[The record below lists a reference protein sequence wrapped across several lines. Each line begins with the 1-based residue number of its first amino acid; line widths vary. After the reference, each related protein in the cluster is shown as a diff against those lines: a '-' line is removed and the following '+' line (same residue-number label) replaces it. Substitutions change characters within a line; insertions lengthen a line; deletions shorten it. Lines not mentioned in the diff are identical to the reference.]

1 MPDIKFELVHLSNIY
16 EKKVPAS
23 RSISDFMNELE
34 TELKLPLSNSSEKPL
49 HYQLSSKA
57 LGRLLLERET
67 FASAGIP
74 VGDRLTLICGVKD
87 DEADQKESSRRISI
101 KSSIGLTLDNLTE
114 VEIGNLLS
122 NEPALMMTLHS
133 YKESLS
139 QIDQYKEELMHSKE
153 QIELLRDQ
161 LKERNIATVLFILG
175 QIQIGFG
182 TNLIT
187 NNSNGGWFVF
197 ILGLA
202 LNIGALYF
210 SFFGV
215 RNSKR

>member
-1 MPDIKFELVHLSNIY
+1 MPDIKLELVYNLNTY
-16 EKKVPAS
+16 EKQVTANQ
-23 RSISDFMNELE
+23 SISDFLREL
-34 TELKLPLSNSSEKPL
+34 TAELMLPLSNSRGKPL
-49 HYQLSSKA
+49 HYELSSKT
-57 LGRLLLERET
+57 LNRLLLDDET
-67 FASAGIP
+67 FEGAGVP
-74 VGDRLTLICGVKD
+74 MGDRLTLIWDIV
-87 DEADQKESSRRISI
+87 EEEYQKESTSRISI
-101 KSSIGLTLDNLTE
+101 KSSIGLTLDDLTE
-114 VEIGNLLS
+114 VEISNLLS

-139 QIDQYKEELMHSKE
+139 QIDQYKQELANSKE
-153 QIELLRDQ
+153 QTEQLRDQ
-161 LKERNIATVLFILG
+161 LKEKNIATILLILG

-197 ILGLA
+197 ILGLT

-215 RNSKR
+215 GRKKR